1 MKQSNQK
8 IAVFAGSFDPITLGH
23 EEIARRALT
32 IFDKIIVAV
41 GINGEKKSY
50 FTLEQR
56 IKFIQETFSDEPR
69 ISVET
74 YNGLTVNFVQT
85 IGATHLLRGLRSPT
99 DFEFERVVAQANR
112 QVSGIDT
119 VFLISAPEF
128 SHISS
133 TVVRDFL
140 RYGGDGTMFLPKKI
154 RHLIK

>member
-1 MKQSNQK
+1 MEQYNQK
-8 IAVFAGSFDPITLGH
+8 IAFFAGSFDPITLGH
-23 EEIARRALT
+23 EEILRRALT

-41 GINGEKKSY
+41 GVNVEKHSY

-56 IKFIQETFSDEPR
+56 LKFIQETFSDESR

-74 YNGLTVNFVQT
+74 YNGLTINFVQS
-85 IGATHLLRGLRSPT
+85 IGATHLLRGLRSPA

-112 QVSGIDT
+112 QASGIDT

-140 RYGGDGTMFLPKKI
+140 RCGGDASMFIPKKI
-154 RHLIK
+154 RHLVK

>member
-1 MKQSNQK
+1 MEQSNQK

-41 GINGEKKSY
+41 GVNGEKHSY

-56 IKFIQETFSDEPR
+56 LKFIQETFSDESR

-74 YNGLTVNFVQT
+74 YNGLTINFVQSV
-85 IGATHLLRGLRSPT
+85 GATHLLRGLRSPA

-112 QVSGIDT
+112 QASGIDT

-140 RYGGDGTMFLPKKI
+140 RSGGDASIFIPKKI
-154 RHLIK
+154 RHLVK